1 MSKMKKAIAWILT
14 SAMALTVIGCG
25 ESSESGNSSRSGST
39 SKAQTASSGSGN
51 SGSEASTSFTAKDPS
66 EIKICYSIK
75 GKNAWLEQLAIGCMD
90 ACEELGIPEP
100 TIVYNE
106 DPSDAA
112 SQSQAIEDMV
122 ALGPDAIIIDP
133 TQATVIASALKNAA
147 DSGIIIIETD
157 TVGDLDMVTASI
169 GLDEYH
175 AAYEQA
181 ATLCEALEDGDKVV
195 IVAGTQGDNNA
206 ENRLQGQKDA
216 CADAGIEILDAQY
229 TDFSADKAAS
239 VMEDMITRFNGEFQG
254 VLTPSDDMTV
264 ACINALQQAD
274 IIDDVLVAGY
284 GGFQIAADA
293 IEAGTMYMTVGMRPY
308 QCGYQAVQVIHNI
321 LTKNEYPKETWID
334 VGAEM
339 VTADNVD
346 SWEGF

>member
-1 MSKMKKAIAWILT
+1 MRKMKKAIALVMT

-25 ESSESGNSSRSGST
+25 ESSDSGS
-39 SKAQTASSGSGN
+39 SSNSGSASEAQSASSADSSSGSA
-51 SGSEASTSFTAKDPS
+51 ASSSFTAKDSS

-75 GKNAWLEQLAIGCMD
+75 GKNAWLEQQATGCID

-106 DPSDAA
+106 DQGDAA

-133 TQATVIASALKNAA
+133 TQATVVASALQNAA

-169 GLDEYH
+169 GLDEYN

-181 ATLCEALEDGDKVV
+181 TTLCEALEDGDKVV
-195 IVAGTQGDNNA
+195 IIAGTQGDNNA

-216 CADAGIEILDAQY
+216 CADAGIEVLDAQY
-229 TDFSADKAAS
+229 TNFSADEAAN
-239 VMEDMITRFNGEFQG
+239 VMEDMVTRFNGEFQG

-264 ACINALQQAD
+264 ACINALDQAG

-284 GGFQIAADA
+284 GGFQIAVDA

-308 QCGYQAVQVIHNI
+308 QCGYQAVQVINNI
-321 LTKNEYPKETWID
+321 LTKNEYPEDTWID

-339 VTADNVD
+339 VTADNVN